1 MMYRRVM
8 RVMDAKGM
16 REDMPKKK
24 RKKSKKKSKEQP
36 RIVVASGAMPHLWD
50 LKMTD

>member
-24 RKKSKKKSKEQP
+24 RKKSKKKTAKVQTGRYS
-36 RIVVASGAMPHLWD
+36 SDG
-50 LKMTD
+50 

>member
-24 RKKSKKKSKEQP
+24 RKKRKKKTAKVQTGRYSSD
-36 RIVVASGAMPHLWD
+36 A
-50 LKMTD
+50 

>member
-8 RVMDAKGM
+8 RVTDAKGV

-24 RKKSKKKSKEQP
+24 RKKSKKKSGKVQTG
-36 RIVVASGAMPHLWD
+36 RYSSDA
-50 LKMTD
+50 

>member
-8 RVMDAKGM
+8 RVTDAKGM

-24 RKKSKKKSKEQP
+24 RKKSKKKTGKVQTGRYSSD
-36 RIVVASGAMPHLWD
+36 A
-50 LKMTD
+50 

>member
-8 RVMDAKGM
+8 RVMDAKGV

-24 RKKSKKKSKEQP
+24 RKKRKKKTAKVQTGRYSSD
-36 RIVVASGAMPHLWD
+36 A
-50 LKMTD
+50 

>member
-1 MMYRRVM
+1 MHMMYRRVM

-24 RKKSKKKSKEQP
+24 RKKRKKKTAKVQTGRYSSD
-36 RIVVASGAMPHLWD
+36 A
-50 LKMTD
+50 

>member
-24 RKKSKKKSKEQP
+24 RKKSKKKTAKVQTGRYSSD
-36 RIVVASGAMPHLWD
+36 A
-50 LKMTD
+50 